1 MVIMMIALINFA
13 LYAIIAV
20 LHAQQ
25 QGHALLVTLVLLDHY
40 LVHVFVHL

>member
-1 MVIMMIALINFA
+1 MMIALINFA

-25 QGHALLVTLVLLDHY
+25 QGHVLLVTLAHLDPY
-40 LVHVFVHL
+40 LVHVFAQL